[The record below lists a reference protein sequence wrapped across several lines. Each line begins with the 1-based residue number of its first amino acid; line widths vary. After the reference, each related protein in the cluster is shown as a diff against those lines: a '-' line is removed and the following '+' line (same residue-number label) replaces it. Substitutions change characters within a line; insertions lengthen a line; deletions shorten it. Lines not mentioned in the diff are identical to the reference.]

1 MSSDPRPSV
10 EEARRYRSVVASPIT
25 RDQRDMRLQANVEH
39 VRPYHEDR
47 VLVRRVAPPADGR
60 IVLMENQEGREKVGH
75 QYGVVVAVAEGSW
88 DVRPGDRVI
97 YARWP
102 ANEFEQGGET
112 YTFVYEEQAILCV
125 LEAEPLPRV
134 AAL

>member
-25 RDQRDMRLQANVEH
+25 RDQRDMRPQADVEQA
-39 VRPYHEDR
+39 RPYHEDR
-47 VLVRRVAPPADGR
+47 VLVRRVEAPPDGR
-60 IVLMENQEGREKVGH
+60 LVILPDADARQKVGH
-75 QYGVVVAVAEGSW
+75 QLGVVAAVSKAAL

-102 ANEFEQGGET
+102 ANEFEQNGEL
-112 YTFVYEEQAILCV
+112 YTFLYEEQAILAV
-125 LEAEPLPRV
+125 LE
-134 AAL
+134 